1 MVTIWC
7 DITEC
12 DCNEDE
18 RCHADIVE
26 IDAMGVCKYYD
37 EVVSEDEIID

>member
-12 DCNEDE
+12 DCCEDG